1 MAQHS
6 EMFPLL
12 RRDARN
18 PLELFQ
24 IWLNL
29 PSKNKFV
36 KPYFSMFWSESVPEK
51 RFLDSKGR
59 ATEVSLRAGN
69 LEGINGPT
77 PPPHSWAQAREN
89 SVCIWTIKLLPLAT
103 WELPGAPAGL
113 NPSLYFFR
121 GKSLSLNGIA
131 VPLQHRLDLK
141 SEMRVRLENGS
152 EESEL
157 LLLQGRPIREPVARR
172 GPFVMNTDA
181 EVRDA
186 YVDYQ
191 KTEFGGWPWPS
202 EAPVHG
208 LSLERFA
215 RHPNGK
221 VERPG

>member
-1 MAQHS
+1 MGS
-6 EMFPLL
+6 
-12 RRDARN
+12 
-18 PLELFQ
+18 
-24 IWLNL
+24 
-29 PSKNKFV
+29 S
-36 KPYFSMFWSESVPEK
+36 
-51 RFLDSKGR
+51 
-59 ATEVSLRAGN
+59 
-69 LEGINGPT
+69 
-77 PPPHSWAQAREN
+77 ARELRLRLDDQ
-89 SVCIWTIKLLPLAT
+89 VLPLAT

-113 NPSLYFFR
+113 NRSLYFFR
-121 GKSLSLNGIA
+121 GKSLFLNGIA